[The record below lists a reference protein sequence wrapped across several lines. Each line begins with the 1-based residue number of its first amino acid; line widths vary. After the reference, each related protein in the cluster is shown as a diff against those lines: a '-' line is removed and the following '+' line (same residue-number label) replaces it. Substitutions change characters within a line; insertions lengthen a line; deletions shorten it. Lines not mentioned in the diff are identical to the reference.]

1 MFVLLAENWTEKFEE
16 LLEFRQQYGH
26 CLVPNNFAHNSP
38 LAQWVKRQRYQYKLK
53 IENKRSTMSDERVQA
68 LGEIGF
74 IWDSH
79 RAIWDE
85 RLHELIEYKQA
96 TGHCNIP
103 SRYAA
108 NRQLAVWVKRQRRQH
123 KFYTEGKPS
132 SMTPERIHRLESI
145 GFEWDLRKRGED
157 DEDERR

>member
-1 MFVLLAENWTEKFEE
+1 
-16 LLEFRQQYGH
+16 
-26 CLVPNNFAHNSP
+26 
-38 LAQWVKRQRYQYKLK
+38 
-53 IENKRSTMSDERVQA
+53 MSDERVQA